1 MQLHLNDL
9 LSTDLSELKDYI
21 VDSDDGKLFDR
32 PCGDQHYRLLAY
44 ISTILP
50 DGSRILELGTRW
62 GVSSV
67 ALSKNINVNVTTC
80 DIEDQSMYVKR
91 ENVKFIQAD
100 GFDLLEEYKDVDLI
114 FMDVDP
120 HDGIQEKKMI
130 KKLSELDFKGIL
142 ILDDIHLNKEMES
155 LWNSIPFDKFDIT
168 QFGHYSGTGI
178 VFFGDHEFS
187 IIQTLRK
194 KANT

>member
-9 LSTDLSELKDYI
+9 LNIELSELKEYI

-44 ISTILP
+44 ISIILP
-50 DGSRILELGTRW
+50 DDSKILELGTRW

-67 ALSKNINVNVTTC
+67 ALSKNNNVSVVTC
-80 DIEDQSMYVKR
+80 DIEDRSFYVKR

-120 HDGIQEKKMI
+120 HDGVQEKKMI
-130 KKLSELDFKGIL
+130 KKLVDLNYKGIL
-142 ILDDIHLNKEMES
+142 ILDDIHLNKEMED
-155 LWNSIPFDKFDIT
+155 LWNSIHVDKYDLT

-178 VFFGDHEFS
+178 VFFGDQDFT
-187 IIQTLRK
+187 ILQTLRK
-194 KANT
+194 K

>member
-1 MQLHLNDL
+1 MQIHLNDL
-9 LSTDLSELKDYI
+9 LNTDLSELKEFI
-21 VDSDDGKLFDR
+21 VDSDDGRLFDR

-50 DGSRILELGTRW
+50 NGSKILEIGTRW

-67 ALSKNINVNVTTC
+67 ALSKNQSVHVTTC
-80 DIEDQSMYVKR
+80 DIEDQASFVKR

-120 HDGIQEKKMI
+120 HDGIQEKKML
-130 KKLSELDFKGIL
+130 KKLSDIDFKGIL
-142 ILDDIHLNKEMES
+142 ILDDIHLNKEMENF
-155 LWNSIPFDKFDIT
+155 WNSIPFDKFDIT

-178 VFFGDHEFS
+178 VFFGNQSFT
-187 IIQTLRK
+187 ILQTLRK
-194 KANT
+194 